1 MKINKL
7 FDPIETV
14 VVEFATGKIAF
25 ESREDARDP
34 EEAGVVVHIIIND
47 QHFSTIIEEDG
58 NWHWTAP
65 EDLPDGTYNA
75 VMYNVDKGGLQSED
89 YTPLNIVV
97 DSTPPDAP
105 ILHNLYDDVG
115 GKVGSFDKGGTTDDK
130 TPQLTGVAQKGS
142 KVLLKNADGETIG
155 SAVADKDSGEWV
167 IIPTVELQDGTNS
180 LTLTTVEKF
189 AGQFR
194 ESAPSEA
201 FVINVAPDADIGTLP
216 PDTIL
221 INHAFDNAG
230 TNTGILKNG
239 ALTDDDTPELRGFAS
254 AGSTVVVMYREV
266 GSDSWTGSAT
276 ATLSGEQWSWT
287 PSAALSSGNYE
298 FQASIGDTSSSL
310 FTLEIFDPADYAR
323 SVRIVSAYD
332 NAGSATG
339 SLGNGAYTDDLTPTL
354 RGRAEANSQVVV
366 GYTLLNGTAASV
378 TVDVNSQGNWSWTPE
393 TDLQMGNWSFNVK
406 PKGASAWSDAFNL
419 TLTDAD
425 SIKPTIDFAY
435 DNVGDKG
442 ERSSGDTTDDLTP
455 TLHGH
460 GEPNSLI
467 YLSAK
472 HGSDPATIYSVKT
485 NSVGEW
491 NWTPENDLA
500 QGGWKFEVR
509 KEGATQWESA
519 FDLKLKS
526 GRVDGDYSTTIDFEN
541 QPNGEG
547 PFYFDSGTLQ
557 ITNASSSS
565 RATIADLPSGPASFN
580 KKALRLESNSAGAL
594 SLTFKNGGIGVG
606 TKDTP
611 TKFGIDFYNHDNRD
625 AVVKVGIHYSDLNGN
640 YIGLKY
646 FGFNLRPGD
655 VYTLTDNDFANLD
668 ENVHI
673 GMIRIYPS
681 SDVWI
686 DNIKYGYPD
695 SNTLNSIDS
704 IDDDTIHTLSTID
717 DLTSSAI
724 IGHEGQTDELY
735 LTGHD
740 QVLDLS
746 AHSAEIQ
753 SIEVFDISGDGDNT
767 LVVDINS
774 LLQHGEKNLFID
786 DGKTQLLV
794 RGDEGDTVQLK
805 DILPEGSDV
814 SEWVHQD
821 GTVTVAGV
829 EYNVYSH
836 GDDAEL
842 LIQQGVKT
850 ELV

>member
-89 YTPLNIVV
+89 YTPLSIVV

-180 LTLTTVEKF
+180 LTLTAVEKF

-254 AGSTVVVMYREV
+254 AGSTVVIMYREV
-266 GSDSWTGSAT
+266 GSNNWAGSAT
-276 ATLSGEQWSWT
+276 ATLTGQQWSWT

-298 FQASIGDTSSSL
+298 FQASIGDTSSAL
-310 FTLEIFDPADYAR
+310 FNLEIYGPDDYAR
-323 SVRIVSAYD
+323 SARIVSAYD
-332 NAGSATG
+332 DAGSATG

-354 RGRAEANSQVVV
+354 RGRAEANSQVLLR
-366 GYTLLNGTAASV
+366 YTLLDGSEASV
-378 TVDVNSQGNWSWTPE
+378 TVDVDAKGNWSWTPQDDLGIGRWEFFVQPVGE
-393 TDLQMGNWSFNVK
+393 TE
-406 PKGASAWSDAFNL
+406 WSDAFVVNI
-419 TLTDAD
+419 TDAD
-425 SIKPTIDFAY
+425 SFGATIDYAW
-435 DNVGDKG
+435 DDVGDKG
-442 ERSSGDTTDDLTP
+442 KRASGEPTDDTTP

-460 GEPNSLI
+460 GEPNAII
-467 YLSAK
+467 YLSAQ
-472 HGSDPATIYSVKT
+472 HGADEATIYSVKV
-485 NSVGEW
+485 NANGEW
-491 NWTPENDLA
+491 NWTPQEGLELGA
-500 QGGWKFEVR
+500 WAFKLQ
-509 KEGATQWESA
+509 KEGSTEWGNA
-519 FDLKLKS
+519 FDLNIIKPSYTEGL
-526 GRVDGDYSTTIDFEN
+526 IDFEN
-541 QPNGEG
+541 LDLRESFDFNTWYNINQDIRMATNGAHAKYHKNSEIDG
-547 PFYFDSGTLQ
+547 SGGYLDFENTTVGFELDRTKLERKNLKLKEFSFE
-557 ITNASSSS
+557 ITNKLDKICKIEITSYLGDS
-565 RATIADLPSGPASFN
+565 RHIDIPIILGANEKRTIS
-580 KKALRLESNSAGAL
+580 
-594 SLTFKNGGIGVG
+594 IH
-606 TKDTP
+606 
-611 TKFGIDFYNHDNRD
+611 DFYTPDEIAR
-625 AVVKVGIHYSDLNGN
+625 
-640 YIGLKY
+640 LKIT
-646 FGFNLRPGD
+646 GFTIWSAW
-655 VYTLTDNDFANLD
+655 YQ
-668 ENVHI
+668 
-673 GMIRIYPS
+673 
-681 SDVWI
+681 I
-686 DNIKYGYPD
+686 DNISYSY
-695 SNTLNSIDS
+695 IDS
-704 IDDDTIHTLSTID
+704 TIKSVQESNISSVDNFADEISAFALSSEDTILHISGKDQLIDLTVASANTDQVNTID
-717 DLTSSAI
+717 
-724 IGHEGQTDELY
+724 
-735 LTGHD
+735 LTGT
-740 QVLDLS
+740 
-746 AHSAEIQ
+746 
-753 SIEVFDISGDGDNT
+753 GDNT
-767 LVVDINS
+767 LKLDLAA
-774 LLQHGEKNLFID
+774 LLAHGEKDLFID
-786 DGKTQLLV
+786 DGKTQLV
-794 RGDEGDTVQLK
+794 VQGDEGDVVQLA